1 MMIKIFLV
9 EDEIAIRKGI
19 KNSIDWE
26 KEGYEFVGEAGDGE
40 LAYPM
45 ILKTKPDILITD
57 IKMPFMDGLQLSK
70 LVRKELPATKI
81 LILSGYDEFEY
92 AKEAIKLQVA
102 EYLLKP
108 ISSAKLL
115 DVQVNE
121 FAICMGPV
129 LWQKKKGETTYSL
142 RAIPIGGFCAME
154 GEDEE
159 SDNPRAFPQK
169 SWWRR
174 LVILAAGSF
183 MNYLAGFLAI
193 VILYTGASSYSAP
206 IITDFFEGCPLEAS
220 DGLQVGDELYKI
232 DGRRVYLY
240 SDVGTLLSRNKTGVY
255 DVVVKRN
262 GELVELPDFSMKP
275 QLYDVDGVQEYKYGL
290 YFGSVPGGFGTC
302 LKYSWYTSLDFAR
315 MVWMSLQDLLSGL
328 VSVSDMSG
336 PVGIVSTISEVGSQA
351 QTVRDGLESVAYL
364 GAFIAINL
372 AVMNMLPLPALDG
385 GRIFLLLVNT
395 LFTAVTKKKIPA
407 KYEAYIHAAGMV
419 LLLSFMAFV
428 TFKDIWKLFT

>member
-1 MMIKIFLV
+1 MYIL
-9 EDEIAIRKGI
+9 IAILMFGFLI
-19 KNSIDWE
+19 FIH
-26 KEGYEFVGEAGDGE
+26 E
-40 LAYPM
+40 LGHF
-45 ILKTKPDILITD
+45 I
-57 IKMPFMDGLQLSK
+57 
-70 LVRKELPATKI
+70 
-81 LILSGYDEFEY
+81 
-92 AKEAIKLQVA
+92 
-102 EYLLKP
+102 
-108 ISSAKLL
+108 SAKLL

-129 LWQKKKGETTYSL
+129 LWQKKKGRDDLFSA
-142 RAIPIGGFCAME
+142 RH
-154 GEDEE
+154 
-159 SDNPRAFPQK
+159 SH
-169 SWWRR
+169 RR
-174 LVILAAGSF
+174 LLRDGGRGRRVRQSQSF
-183 MNYLAGFLAI
+183 PAEKLVAQARHPGCRFVHELSGGLLAI

-336 PVGIVSTISEVGSQA
+336 PVGIVSTISEVGNQA

>member
-1 MMIKIFLV
+1 MYILLAILMFGFLIF
-9 EDEIAIRKGI
+9 IH
-19 KNSIDWE
+19 
-26 KEGYEFVGEAGDGE
+26 E
-40 LAYPM
+40 LGHF
-45 ILKTKPDILITD
+45 L
-57 IKMPFMDGLQLSK
+57 
-70 LVRKELPATKI
+70 
-81 LILSGYDEFEY
+81 
-92 AKEAIKLQVA
+92 
-102 EYLLKP
+102 
-108 ISSAKLL
+108 SAKLL

-174 LVILAAGSF
+174 LIILAAGSF
-183 MNYLAGFLAI
+183 MNFVAGFLAI
-193 VILYTGASSYSAP
+193 VLLYTGASAYSAP
-206 IITDFFEGCPLEAS
+206 IVTDFFEGCPLESS

-240 SDVGTLLSRNKTGVY
+240 SDVGMLLSRNKTGVY

-262 GELVELPDFSMKP
+262 GELVELPDFEMKP
-275 QLYDVDGVQEYKYGL
+275 QLYTVGGQQEYKYGL
-290 YFGSVPGGFGTC
+290 YFGTVPGGFSNC
-302 LKYSWYTSLDFAR
+302 LKYSWYTAMDFAR
-315 MVWMSLQDLLSGL
+315 LVWMSLEDLVSGL

-336 PVGIVSTISEVGSQA
+336 PVGIVSTISEVGNQSA
-351 QTVRDGLESVAYL
+351 TVRDGLQNIAYL

-385 GRIFLLLVNT
+385 GRIFLLLVNS
-395 LFTAVTKKKIPA
+395 LFTAITKKKIPA
-407 KYEAYIHAAGMV
+407 KYEAYVHDAGMV
-419 LLLSFMAFV
+419 LLLGFMAFV

>member
-1 MMIKIFLV
+1 MYILLAILMFGFLIF
-9 EDEIAIRKGI
+9 IH
-19 KNSIDWE
+19 
-26 KEGYEFVGEAGDGE
+26 E
-40 LAYPM
+40 LGHF
-45 ILKTKPDILITD
+45 L
-57 IKMPFMDGLQLSK
+57 
-70 LVRKELPATKI
+70 
-81 LILSGYDEFEY
+81 
-92 AKEAIKLQVA
+92 
-102 EYLLKP
+102 
-108 ISSAKLL
+108 SAKLL

-174 LVILAAGSF
+174 LIILAAGSF
-183 MNYLAGFLAI
+183 MNFVAGFLVI
-193 VILYTGASSYSAP
+193 VLLYTGASAYSAP
-206 IITDFFEGCPLEAS
+206 IVTDFFEGCPLESA
-220 DGLQVGDELYKI
+220 DGLQAGDELYKI

-240 SDVGTLLSRNKTGVY
+240 SDVGMLLSRNKTGVY

-262 GELVELPDFSMKP
+262 GELVELHEFEMKP
-275 QLYDVDGVQEYKYGL
+275 QLYTVGGQQEYKYGL
-290 YFGSVPGGFGTC
+290 YFGTVPGGFSNC
-302 LKYSWYTSLDFAR
+302 LKYSWHTAMDFAR
-315 MVWMSLQDLLSGL
+315 LVWMSLEDLVSGL

-336 PVGIVSTISEVGSQA
+336 PVGIVSTISEVGSQSA
-351 QTVRDGLESVAYL
+351 TVQAGLQNVAYL

-385 GRIFLLLVNT
+385 GRIFLLLVNS
-395 LFTAVTKKKIPA
+395 LFTAITKKKIPA
-407 KYEAYIHAAGMV
+407 KYEAYVHAAGMV
-419 LLLSFMAFV
+419 LLLGFMAFV